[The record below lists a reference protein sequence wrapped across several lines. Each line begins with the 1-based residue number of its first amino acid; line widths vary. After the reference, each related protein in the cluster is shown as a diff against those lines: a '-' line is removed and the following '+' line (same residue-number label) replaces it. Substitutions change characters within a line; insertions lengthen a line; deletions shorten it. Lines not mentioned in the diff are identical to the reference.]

1 MSLFKYLLILPFLAL
16 TACGFTPIYG
26 TDGSANVLL
35 NSVLVQEPKTR
46 DLYLLTRQ
54 LEKRLGRAADPRFD
68 LVVSVSTSLKALG
81 INSIGNI
88 NRYNLL
94 GTAQYT
100 LRDTQTGQIVGSGKV
115 NSFTSSSA
123 AGSTI
128 SSQATR
134 EDAQERLMIILADK
148 LIDHL
153 IANADLPS

>member
-16 TACGFTPIYG
+16 TACGFTPVYG

-46 DLYLLTRQ
+46 DHYLLTRQ

-68 LVVSVSTSLKALG
+68 LGVSVSTSLKALG

-100 LRDTQTGQIVGSGKV
+100 LRDTQTGQIVGSGEV

-148 LIDHL
+148 LIDHA
-153 IANADLPS
+153 IATADLPS

>member
-16 TACGFTPIYG
+16 TACGFTPVYG

-46 DLYLLTRQ
+46 DHYLLTRQ
-54 LEKRLGRAADPRFD
+54 LEKRLGRAVDQRFD
-68 LVVSVSTSLKALG
+68 LGVSVSTSLKALG

>member
-16 TACGFTPIYG
+16 TACGFAPVYG

-46 DLYLLTRQ
+46 DHYLLTRQ
-54 LEKRLGRAADPRFD
+54 LEKRLGRAVDQRFD
-68 LVVSVSTSLKALG
+68 LGVSVSTSLKALG

>member
-16 TACGFTPIYG
+16 TACGFAPVYG

-46 DLYLLTRQ
+46 DHYLLTRQ
-54 LEKRLGRAADPRFD
+54 LEKRLGRATDPRFD
-68 LVVSVSTSLKALG
+68 LGVSVSTSLKALG

-148 LIDHL
+148 LIEHI

>member
-1 MSLFKYLLILPFLAL
+1 MLLFKYFLILPF
-16 TACGFTPIYG
+16 TPVYG

-46 DLYLLTRQ
+46 DSYLLTRQ

-68 LVVSVSTSLKALG
+68 LRVSVSTTLKGLG

-94 GTAQYT
+94 GTAQFT
-100 LRDTQTGQIVGSGKV
+100 LRDTQTGKIASSGKV
-115 NSFTSSSA
+115 NNFTSYSA

-134 EDAQERLMIILADK
+134 EDAQERLMIILADR

-153 IANADLPS
+153 IATADLPS

>member
-1 MSLFKYLLILPFLAL
+1 
-16 TACGFTPIYG
+16 
-26 TDGSANVLL
+26 
-35 NSVLVQEPKTR
+35 LVQEPKTR
-46 DLYLLTRQ
+46 DHYLLTRQ
-54 LEKRLGRAADPRFD
+54 LEKRLGRATDPRFD
-68 LVVSVSTSLKALG
+68 LGVSVSTSLKALG

-148 LIDHL
+148 LIEHI

>member
-16 TACGFTPIYG
+16 TACGFAPVYG
-26 TDGSANVLL
+26 TDGSATVLL

-46 DLYLLTRQ
+46 DHYLLTRQ
-54 LEKRLGRAADPRFD
+54 LEKRLGRATDPRFD
-68 LVVSVSTSLKALG
+68 LGVSVSTSLKALG

-148 LIDHL
+148 LIEHI

>member
-1 MSLFKYLLILPFLAL
+1 
-16 TACGFTPIYG
+16 
-26 TDGSANVLL
+26 
-35 NSVLVQEPKTR
+35 
-46 DLYLLTRQ
+46 
-54 LEKRLGRAADPRFD
+54 
-68 LVVSVSTSLKALG
+68 
-81 INSIGNI
+81 
-88 NRYNLL
+88 
-94 GTAQYT
+94 
-100 LRDTQTGQIVGSGKV
+100 V

>member
-16 TACGFTPIYG
+16 TACGFTPVYV

-35 NSVLVQEPKTR
+35 NRVLVQEPKTR
-46 DLYLLTRQ
+46 DSYLLTRQ
-54 LEKRLGRAADPRFD
+54 LEKRLGRAADPRFY
-68 LVVSVSTSLKALG
+68 LGVSVSTSLKALG

-115 NSFTSSSA
+115 NSFTGYSA

-153 IANADLPS
+153 IATADLPS

>member
-153 IANADLPS
+153 IATADLPS